1 LYNKKEAYRVMG
13 DRDDK
18 LKEISRELNEHI
30 MAVKGTLELMEA
42 SVSEA
47 DLQGL
52 LTKAIE
58 RMDAIQGLSQEVVL
72 GLRNLFEK
80 MDKMQNQN
88 KQQEQ

>member
-1 LYNKKEAYRVMG
+1 MKDMDN
-13 DRDDK
+13 K

-42 SVSEA
+42 SVSET

-58 RMDAIQGLSQEVVL
+58 RMDAIQRLSQEVLL
-72 GLRNLFEK
+72 GLRTCFEK
-80 MDKMQNQN
+80 MDEMQNHKNQS
-88 KQQEQ
+88 EQ